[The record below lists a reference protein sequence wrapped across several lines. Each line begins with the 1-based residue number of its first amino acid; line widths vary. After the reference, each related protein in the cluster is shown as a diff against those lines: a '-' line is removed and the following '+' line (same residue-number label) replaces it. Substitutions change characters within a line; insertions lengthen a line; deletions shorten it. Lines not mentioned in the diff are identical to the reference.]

1 MAIFS
6 PFKSKAEEPIK
17 KEQALRIAESEIIE
31 KGLKI
36 HNVDIKE
43 PAEEEWKGEK
53 CWVINYI
60 SKKGET
66 DEVVVSEFGKIV
78 ENNISKDEAMKLAK
92 EEFKKKGVDLARV
105 KLDEKSKKLN
115 GREYWIVKYTTSYG
129 FSDKVLISKK
139 RGIIS
144 Y

>member
-6 PFKSKAEEPIK
+6 PFKSKAEKPIT
-17 KEQALRIAESEIIE
+17 KEQALRIAESEIIK

-36 HNVDIKE
+36 HNVEINE
-43 PAEEEWKGEK
+43 PVEEEWKGEK
-53 CWVINYI
+53 HWVINY
-60 SKKGET
+60 SFKGEA
-66 DEVVVSEFGKIV
+66 DEVVLSEFGKIIK
-78 ENNISKDEAMKLAK
+78 NKISKDEAMKLAK

-105 KLDEKSKKLN
+105 KLDEKSKKLK
-115 GREYWIVKYTTSYG
+115 GREYWVVKYTTSYG
-129 FSDKVLISKK
+129 FSDKVMISKK